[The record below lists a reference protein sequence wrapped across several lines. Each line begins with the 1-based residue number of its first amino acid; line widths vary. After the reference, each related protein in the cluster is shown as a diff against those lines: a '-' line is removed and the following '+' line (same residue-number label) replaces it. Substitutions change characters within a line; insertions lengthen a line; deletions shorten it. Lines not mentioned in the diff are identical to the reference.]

1 VRPRRA
7 TSRSVVQS
15 SADEYYADPDPRYT
29 GPPPVDPWYARSWR
43 GRMRRRAGL
52 SAPLPVDEV
61 VEEAPVDADD
71 GTGTETP
78 TAVPEPRVENH
89 TEAVEEHD
97 RLI

>member
-1 VRPRRA
+1 
-7 TSRSVVQS
+7 
-15 SADEYYADPDPRYT
+15 
-29 GPPPVDPWYARSWR
+29 
-43 GRMRRRAGL
+43 MRRRAGL

-89 TEAVEEHD
+89 TEVVEEHD